1 MSTTEAKDAGIPAD
15 VMAELE
21 YAAQLAASGRKD
33 PAFARRIAEE
43 AARIREEVRRKYG
56 LLDIGVPAIRELRD
70 E

>member
-1 MSTTEAKDAGIPAD
+1 MRTAQTNETAIPAD
-15 VMAELE
+15 VIADLE

-33 PAFARRIAEE
+33 PAFAERIAEE
-43 AARIREEVRRKYG
+43 ATRIRAEVRRKYG